1 MDHNARLES
10 AITDLKSQS
19 RVNYAA
25 TAKKWQVDRTTLS
38 RRYKGQTGTREDATS
53 YIHRQLT
60 NIQEEV
66 LITYINKLSDQGL
79 PPTP

>member
-10 AITDLKSQS
+10 AITDLESQL

-25 TAKKWQVDRTTLS
+25 TAKKWQVDRTTLP
-38 RRYKGQTGTREDATS
+38 RRHKGQTGTRKDAAS

-60 NIQEEV
+60 DIQEEV
-66 LITYINKLSDQGL
+66 LITYINRLSDRGL